1 MAGNARFHNKWHR
14 RNHHSQPSPGYPD
27 SANDPIASPEEP
39 FWGDFYLKGT
49 LSAQENLWVDKN
61 ATIKGNLSV
70 LGDFSYIDTIVSI
83 TSALSVVNHGTGPA
97 LTVVQYGEQPIARF
111 VDGDAPGGPL
121 EVLYLDN
128 NGDTIFNGKEPA
140 YKFDYYTNSVSSM
153 RVTVNGNLYSNKGVI
168 WERPDGNTVYVSI
181 TGSDLNSGLNRS
193 QKVRTIKKACQIVF
207 NRYGTNKATI
217 QVEAGDYTEKNPIYV
232 PAGTSIIGEAYLR
245 RTTVRPYNRQMDIF
259 WLNNACYLWGF
270 TFRDSL
276 EPCASTAFPNLQPD
290 TPAYKVAFNTP
301 GYEIDVT
308 KPGGPFGLPIV
319 SKPYI
324 VTSPYTQGMSTITS
338 YLKVPIQPDLYP
350 SYVTPDSQVT
360 IACVNSGFRASKF
373 IEKDINV
380 IANGIEDLTTLPPIT
395 SSNAP
400 VSGAGAAITLI
411 NANREFIQD
420 AVVKYV
426 DVGYPLFVYGKASCY
441 RDVGYML
448 DALIFDLTYNTNV
461 SAVSAAKYYYD
472 NAGVTLIPGQ
482 QSQTSAALKFAN
494 TLIQSIIIN
503 QVYPWYEQRF
513 DLTKVNGGGAI
524 AGIANSLNTVAN
536 IVRTGIIPSPTP
548 YYVDPVAAADACAL
562 ILINKPFIQKTVVQY
577 VNKTFPGFT
586 YNQELCERD
595 AGFMLDAVIYDITN
609 STNASAIYA
618 GSFYYRNGSSII
630 QGQEAQTAAA
640 INYINFLTSKAVTN
654 TVAVTSQSFNPYLSS
669 GYLAKD
675 YVEESFDTI
684 KRIIITGEIPKNQQ
698 YDTLYDGGPASVY
711 TNNLFKT
718 VASVISTQG
727 TIPPLEVYGAIPNGV
742 DAASLLTLNKEFLQ
756 RLTLEYVQK
765 LYPKLTFNKSLCY
778 RDVGYIVDSV
788 SYDLTN
794 GTNLSSRAAG
804 QKYYSNMNTFQYF
817 NTVLTGGYQA
827 LSAIRGSIFTIVDTI
842 NSYGTVPSLKTYDNL
857 PGLADAITL
866 ISNNKTFIQE
876 LTINYVNRTFPYL
889 YYDRQLCYR
898 DTGYIIDAV
907 LYDLTNLSNASARY
921 VASNYYYACQSTIEG
936 QENATATALE
946 FVNSVMQ
953 KIIINK
959 QFPIPTNISGQEEP
973 TVNAILFAANAASY
987 VITNSAY
994 PFYSQYYDLS
1004 KDGINSIPY
1013 ASTAFTYISTIITN
1027 GIGSVTNSNYAVP
1040 ADSSDAKYLLQK
1052 NKMFLQSEIIKYVNA
1067 EFPNLKYNIASCY
1080 RDVGYLVNAVCDDI
1094 TDGNYLSS
1102 INAGNYYYTG
1112 GGQYINSIE
1121 YPSGA
1126 DANSAVVTSLS
1137 TVSQTIL
1144 ENGAVQPSYSYTLT
1158 PAAIVDASALL
1169 QANKTYIQRLT
1180 IDFVN
1185 RSFASYGG
1193 TFKYDRDLCFRD
1205 VGYLID
1211 AVITDLTAENNNKSL
1226 EAAAYY
1232 FNGSNSR
1239 IEGQQE
1245 QTAAAIGFAS
1255 FLAQK
1260 IISNT
1265 IYQGTTKLTGQQK
1278 QTADAINHLNKIAQQ
1293 VMVNEPVDSRVD
1305 AAALL
1310 ELNRTFIQK
1319 EVIQYV
1325 NKVYP
1330 TFTYNRDLCERDV
1343 GFILDAVI
1351 YDVLHGTTLSAIDA
1365 GAAYFNGNTSRIP
1378 GQEVETAMAINYA
1391 KYLAVQIIENIP
1403 VRRIGAG
1410 CGIRVDGELALG
1422 FTRSFVTDSFTQYN
1436 QGGKGIHIINCGYAQ
1451 LVSTFTI
1458 CTSEG
1463 VICESGGNC
1472 SISTS
1477 NCSFGLSGLVA
1488 TGKSKFAVLTGY
1500 QVDTTPLS
1508 NNTLIIRGVTPRPLS
1523 AFIDAIQ
1530 RGINKEGIPIE
1541 SPYNGLLVNVQG
1553 DPASEYD
1560 DFFNPE
1566 SLPKYHGIANVETLP
1581 QPEYPPYSYRLTLE
1595 QNVTAPL
1602 SASPMEPKYVEFY
1615 LRSTIASSSHAFEYI
1630 GTGTDLE
1637 LAVPALGGRPI
1648 NDNEAVFADNG
1659 IVYYS
1664 STNERGDFKVGS
1676 GFTIVQERGSVVGT
1690 SFDKSIL
1697 ALVTP
1702 LILSLS

>member
-14 RNHHSQPSPGYPD
+14 RNHHSEPSPGYPD
-27 SANDPIASPEEP
+27 SGSDPIGSPEEP

-49 LSAQENLWVDKN
+49 LSAQENLWIDKD

-83 TSALSVVNHGTGPA
+83 TSALSVVNHGPGPA
-97 LTVVQYGEQPIARF
+97 VTVVQYGEQPIARF

-128 NGDTIFNGKEPA
+128 NGYTVFNGKQPA
-140 YKFDYYTNSVSSM
+140 SKFDYYTNSVSSM
-153 RVTVNGNLYSNKGVI
+153 RVTVNGNLYSNQGVI

-193 QKVRTIKKACQIVF
+193 QKLRTIKKACQVVF

-217 QVEAGDYTEKNPIYV
+217 QVEAGDYTELNPIYV

-245 RTTVRPYNRQMDIF
+245 RTNVRPYHRQMDIF
-259 WLNNACYLWGF
+259 WLNGACYMWGF

-276 EPCASTAFPNLQPD
+276 EPSAATAFPNLQPD
-290 TPAYKVAFNTP
+290 TPAYRVAFNTP
-301 GYEIDVT
+301 GCEIDVT

-319 SKPYI
+319 SKPFI
-324 VTSPYTQGMSTITS
+324 VTSPYTQGMTTITT
-338 YLKVPIQPDLYP
+338 YQRVPIQPDLYP
-350 SYVTPDSQVT
+350 SYVTPAAQVT
-360 IACVNSGFRASKF
+360 SFCVNSGFRASKF
-373 IEKDINV
+373 IEKDINI
-380 IANGIEDLTTLPPIT
+380 IANGIDDLTTLPAIT

-400 VSGAGAAITLI
+400 VSGADAAITLI
-411 NANREFIQD
+411 NANRQFIQD

-426 DVGYPLFVYGKASCY
+426 DITYPLFVYNRASCY

-461 SAVSAAKYYYD
+461 SAVSAARYYYD
-472 NAGVTLIPGQ
+472 NAGVTVIPGQ

-503 QVYPWYEQRF
+503 KIYPWYEQRF
-513 DLTKVNGGGAI
+513 DLTKVNGGGAK
-524 AGIANSLNTVAN
+524 AGIANSLNIVAN
-536 IVRTGIIPSPTP
+536 IIRTGIAPSPAP
-548 YYVDPVAAADACAL
+548 FFVDPVAAADASAL
-562 ILINKPFIQKTVVQY
+562 LTINKPFIQKTVIQY

-586 YNQELCERD
+586 YNQEICERD
-595 AGFMLDAVIYDITN
+595 AGFIIDAVIYDITN
-609 STNASAIYA
+609 STNASAINA
-618 GSFYYRNGSSII
+618 GTSYYRNGRSLIV
-630 QGQEAQTAAA
+630 GQELQTAAA
-640 INYINFLTSKAVTN
+640 IGYINFLASKVVTN
-654 TVAVTSQSFNPYLSS
+654 TPAVTGQSFNAYLSS
-669 GYLAKD
+669 GYLAKA
-675 YVEESFDTI
+675 YVEDSFDVI
-684 KRIIITGEIPKNQQ
+684 KRIITTGEIPENQQ
-698 YDTLYDGGPASVY
+698 YDNSYNGGPASVY

-727 TIPPLEVYGAIPNGV
+727 TVPPLENYGSIPNG
-742 DAASLLTLNKEFLQ
+742 AAAAALLSLNKEFLQ

-765 LYPKLTFNKSLCY
+765 FYPKLTFTKSVCY

-804 QKYYSNMNTFQYF
+804 QKYYSNMDTFQYF
-817 NTVLTGGYQA
+817 DAALIAGYQA
-827 LSAIRGSIFTIVDTI
+827 LSAVRGSIFTIVDTI
-842 NSYGTVPSLKTYDNL
+842 KSYGAVPGLKTYDNL
-857 PGLADAITL
+857 PGLTDAITL

-876 LTINYVNRTFPYL
+876 LTINYVNKTFPFL
-889 YYDRQLCYR
+889 YYDRSRCYR
-898 DTGYIIDAV
+898 DTGYIVDAV
-907 LYDLTNLSNASARY
+907 LHDLTNLSNASARY
-921 VASNYYYACQSTIEG
+921 IASNYYYACQSTIEG
-936 QENATATALE
+936 QENATASALE

-959 QFPIPTNISGQEEP
+959 QAPIFTNISGQEEP
-973 TVNAILFAANAASY
+973 TVSAILFAANVASY
-987 VITNSAY
+987 VITNSGY
-994 PFYSQYYDLS
+994 PFYSQYYDLGR
-1004 KDGINSIPY
+1004 DGANSVPY
-1013 ASTAFTYISTIITN
+1013 ASTAFSYISTIITN

-1040 ADSSDAKYLLQK
+1040 GDSSDAKYLLQQ
-1052 NKMFLQSEIIKYVNA
+1052 NRMFLQSEVINYVNQV
-1067 EFPNLKYNIASCY
+1067 FPDLKYNIATCF
-1080 RDVGYLVNAVCDDI
+1080 RDAGYLVDAVSNDI
-1094 TDGNYLSS
+1094 TNGNYLSS

-1121 YPSGA
+1121 YPDGA
-1126 DANSAVVTSLS
+1126 EADSAVVTSLS

-1144 ENGAVQPSYSYTLT
+1144 ADGAVQPAYSYTLS

-1169 QANKTYIQRLT
+1169 QANKTYIQKLT

-1193 TFKYDRDLCFRD
+1193 TFKYDQDLCFRD

-1211 AVITDLTAENNNKSL
+1211 AVITDLNAQNNNRSI

-1232 FNGSNSR
+1232 FSGSTSR
-1239 IEGQQE
+1239 VDGQQQ

-1255 FLAQK
+1255 LLAQK

-1265 IYQGTTKLTGQQK
+1265 IYQGTTKVSGQQK
-1278 QTADAINHLNKIAQQ
+1278 QTADATNYLNQIAQQ
-1293 VMVNEPVDSRVD
+1293 VMVNEPVNSRVD

-1310 ELNRTFIQK
+1310 QSNRTFIQK

-1330 TFTYNRDLCERDV
+1330 TFVYNADSCERDV
-1343 GFILDAVI
+1343 GIIIDAVT

-1378 GQEVETAMAINYA
+1378 GQEVETTMAINYA
-1391 KYLAVQIIENIP
+1391 KYLAVQIIQNIP

-1422 FTRSFVTDSFTQYN
+1422 FLRSFVTDSFTQYN

-1458 CTSEG
+1458 CTTEG
-1463 VICESGGNC
+1463 IMCETGGQC

-1488 TGKSKFAVLTGY
+1488 TGKSKFPVLTGY
-1500 QVDTTPLS
+1500 QVDTTALS
-1508 NNTLIIRGVTPRPLS
+1508 DNILIIRGVTPNPLS
-1523 AFIDAIQ
+1523 AFVDAVQ
-1530 RGINKEGIPIE
+1530 RGVNKVGIPIE

-1560 DFFNPE
+1560 DFLNPE
-1566 SLPKYHGIANVETLP
+1566 SLPKYHGIASVETLTE
-1581 QPEYPPYSYRLTLE
+1581 PEYPPYSYRLTLE

-1602 SASPMEPKYVEFY
+1602 TASAMEPRYVEFY
-1615 LRSTIASSSHAFEYI
+1615 LRSSIASSSHAFEYI